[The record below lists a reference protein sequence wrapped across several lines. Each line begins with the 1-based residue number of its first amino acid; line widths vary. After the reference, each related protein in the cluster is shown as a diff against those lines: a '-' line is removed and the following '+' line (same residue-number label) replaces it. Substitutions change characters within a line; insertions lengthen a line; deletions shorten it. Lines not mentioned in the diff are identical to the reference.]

1 MSGATHVTVRV
12 PLTMRHR
19 PGRKTVVTPV
29 PTSTAAV
36 HATRAD
42 PILVKALA
50 RVARYKRL
58 LDEGRYASTSGMA
71 AADRIDRGDL
81 GRILR
86 LTPPAPV
93 RALRSAVH
101 WFNLGTRVRTLSF
114 PARKAV
120 AHRRPIPRAPE
131 SLL

>member
-1 MSGATHVTVRV
+1 MPEISREEVAHLAT
-12 PLTMRHR
+12 
-19 PGRKTVVTPV
+19 
-29 PTSTAAV
+29 
-36 HATRAD
+36 
-42 PILVKALA
+42 LA
-50 RVARYKRL
+50 RIDLSDDELDHLAPQLSVILESVASIN
-58 LDEGRYASTSGMA
+58 GVA

-101 WFNLGTRVRTLSF
+101 WFNLGDRTRARHF